1 MNSKKLKSIRNMIG
15 ITQSQMADSLGI
27 KQGSYSDIER
37 GKSPITKSL
46 ELLVIYR
53 FSVNQEWIDSGKGPM
68 FNNGETIKEEEAP
81 SIIGSNTNLEKELI
95 ACQKELIQLRQ
106 QNSSLKE
113 ENKELNIEIKE
124 KLKRIIKLQDKLL
137 DI

>member
-1 MNSKKLKSIRNMIG
+1 MNSKKLKSIRNKLG

-53 FSVNQEWIDSGKGPM
+53 FSINQEWIDSGNGPM
-68 FNNGETIKEEEAP
+68 FKQKLPDNRVEVV
-81 SIIGSNTNLEKELI
+81 SNSTKSEIEQELL

-106 QNSSLKE
+106 QNTTLKE
-113 ENKELNIEIKE
+113 ENKELNIEIKD
-124 KLKRIIKLQDKLL
+124 KLKKIIKLQDKLL
-137 DI
+137 NI